1 MICRKIK
8 PANIVYP
15 YPQLRSYGQLIAVSE
30 GTNHC
35 YLDVWLPVGCSCF
48 SVWQQSHAHMGSTAW
63 ALVIVQTTRKTWGW
77 EENMLRV
84 S

>member
-15 YPQLRSYGQLIAVSE
+15 HPQLRSYGQLVTVGE

-35 YLDVWLPVGCSCF
+35 YLDGWLPVGCSCF
-48 SVWQQSHAHMGSTAW
+48 SVWQHSYAHMDSTAW
-63 ALVIVQTTRKTWGW
+63 ALVIVQKNRKAWGW
-77 EENMLRV
+77 KETMLRV

>member
-15 YPQLRSYGQLIAVSE
+15 HPQLRSYGQLVAVSE

-35 YLDVWLPVGCSCF
+35 YLDGWLPVGCSCF
-48 SVWQQSHAHMGSTAW
+48 SVWQHSYAHMDSTAW
-63 ALVIVQTTRKTWGW
+63 ALIIVQKNRKTWGW